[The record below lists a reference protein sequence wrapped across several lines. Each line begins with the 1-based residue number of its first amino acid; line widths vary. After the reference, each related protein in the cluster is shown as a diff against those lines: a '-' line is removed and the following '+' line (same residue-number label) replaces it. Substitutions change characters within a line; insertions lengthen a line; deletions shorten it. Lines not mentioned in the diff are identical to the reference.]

1 MMLLMASKNGKQMN
15 RQLWKKSGK
24 LWVLLACLSSAK
36 QRQSVDHNLK
46 KYCGWF
52 VCGLTAWMAAKVITE
67 ITKVKLNSTLKLR
80 NVSSGHRVM
89 FCNIINIDSCIK
101 QWKENSTPWFHDLLQ
116 SPASYFLSDNFKWC
130 FLYCNFSCFI
140 TKTIYLFLMAPSF
153 CLENYLLFH
162 LLSASNSNLP
172 GYFENTLTYPMVGG
186 SWNQM
191 IFKILSNLICSMILW
206 FYVYVFEQYRKKHY
220 MDHILPMEQTVKR
233 VIVVFV
239 SHW

>member
-15 RQLWKKSGK
+15 RELWKKPGK
-24 LWVLLACLSSAK
+24 LWVSLACLSSAK

-101 QWKENSTPWFHDLLQ
+101 QWKEHSTSWFHNLLQ
-116 SPASYFLSDNFKWC
+116 SPAIYFLSDNFKQC
-130 FLYCNFSCFI
+130 FLCNFPCCIS
-140 TKTIYLFLMAPSF
+140 KTINLFLKAPSF
-153 CLENYLLFH
+153 CLENYLLFY
-162 LLSASNSNLP
+162 LFSASNNNLP
-172 GYFENTLTYPMVGG
+172 GYFENVLTYPIMGGVGTRW
-186 SWNQM
+186 SLN
-191 IFKILSNLICSMILW
+191 FLS
-206 FYVYVFEQYRKKHY
+206 
-220 MDHILPMEQTVKR
+220 T
-233 VIVVFV
+233 
-239 SHW
+239 